1 MNNLQRIT
9 AGRWPEI
16 VGALAGVPAEAFNGQ
31 AQGCPAC
38 ERNGIALGPRRNVDR
53 FRWDVSEGMGEWF
66 CNQCGGKRGGG
77 GGGNGAD
84 LLMRMLGC
92 DFSTAAAKAE
102 AYCGLVTTARP
113 VTPGPSAPAP
123 AKRSRKPARVPTAPP
138 AGTPPPEL
146 GRAEEQ
152 YPYGADE
159 ANPDFWIQR
168 VPQPPKVAGGKADKL
183 FVHRTWLDG
192 RWHRPSRQDAFT
204 SEWPSPRP
212 IYRLPQLLAAPDAPV
227 LVVEGERTANRAAL
241 LFPDH
246 AVVAWC
252 HGKEGKQHTDWSPL
266 AGRTVTLWPDNDRD
280 GRAVM
285 AWLAEHLQGLGCAVA
300 VVTPPEGVPAKWDLG
315 DAAGDSWTPERA
327 AAELE
332 QLVSPPY
339 KLPAEQPAP
348 ETPTDASTLAGATD
362 RIRQAIASGVSGS
375 ALQQLV
381 AQLAADGDHSPVA
394 LSRIAIELER
404 EDQQAAAVTLQAAAL
419 AAEADRQ
426 ELGQLISPAYLL
438 PAPIA
443 AAIEART
450 RYLPCDGPSAV
461 LPYLAAVA
469 GLVKLGTQVEASA
482 VAGYRVPVNLFTC
495 LVGRSGAK
503 KSPVDRLLLLQPL
516 APLLDEHARADR
528 REREQWRE
536 ACRDVKRGEPKPEEP
551 SIRRILT
558 SDFTG
563 EGLAE
568 QLELLEQAGR
578 GLLIYRDELS
588 GMFGSLNQYRSGRG
602 ADEQQLLEL
611 YDGSGMTSLRVSGGR
626 SYGRSQVSI
635 AGGTQPDVL
644 RQLVAHGDASGLWAR
659 FLFCPLPERVVRL
672 PLHTTSDEVA
682 EVEAAARLLAECCAR
697 VFSMPPAVYR
707 LSPSAAERFANYEER
722 QQREAL
728 RATIGAQGA
737 VHGKASGKALRVAGV
752 LHLLAIAVGDLP
764 SSAEIEAD
772 AIDRACVL
780 VDHLDGWALG
790 LHADVN
796 SGELPSLLRAIHR
809 AAEAAG
815 APVAWRQVYARL
827 GRTQRQGANAAAA
840 GEAMRALAAAGYGEL
855 VAGPHDSILYR
866 ALKPLP

>member
-1 MNNLQRIT
+1 VDKADWSALR
-9 AGRWPEI
+9 GRSVTIWPDADPP
-16 VGALAGVPAEAFNGQ
+16 GLKAADTLAG
-31 AQGCPAC
+31 
-38 ERNGIALGPRRNVDR
+38 I
-53 FRWDVSEGMGEWF
+53 
-66 CNQCGGKRGGG
+66 
-77 GGGNGAD
+77 
-84 LLMRMLGC
+84 
-92 DFSTAAAKAE
+92 
-102 AYCGLVTTARP
+102 
-113 VTPGPSAPAP
+113 
-123 AKRSRKPARVPTAPP
+123 
-138 AGTPPPEL
+138 
-146 GRAEEQ
+146 
-152 YPYGADE
+152 
-159 ANPDFWIQR
+159 
-168 VPQPPKVAGGKADKL
+168 
-183 FVHRTWLDG
+183 
-192 RWHRPSRQDAFT
+192 
-204 SEWPSPRP
+204 
-212 IYRLPQLLAAPDAPV
+212 LAAI
-227 LVVEGERTANRAAL
+227 
-241 LFPDH
+241 
-246 AVVAWC
+246 
-252 HGKEGKQHTDWSPL
+252 
-266 AGRTVTLWPDNDRD
+266 
-280 GRAVM
+280 
-285 AWLAEHLQGLGCAVA
+285 GCAVA
-300 VVTPPEGVPAKWDLG
+300 VVTPPDGVRQGWDLANALEDG
-315 DAAGDSWTPERA
+315 WTPERA

-332 QLVSPPY
+332 RLAQPV
-339 KLPAEQPAP
+339 PAAQPPAP
-348 ETPTDASTLAGATD
+348 PTDQPPNPSTLAGATD
-362 RIRQAIASGVSGS
+362 QLRQAIASGVSGS
-375 ALQQLV
+375 VLQQLV

-394 LSRIAIELER
+394 LQRIATEVER

-503 KSPVDRLLLLQPL
+503 KSPVDRLLILTPL
-516 APLLDEHARADR
+516 APLLEEQARADR

-536 ACRDVKRGEPKPEEP
+536 ACRDTKRGEPRPEEP

-635 AGGTQPDVL
+635 AGGTQPEVL

-672 PLHTTSDEVA
+672 PLHTTADEVA
-682 EVEAAARLLAECCAR
+682 EVEAAARLLAECCSR
-697 VFSMPPAVYR
+697 VFSMSPAVYR

-764 SSAEIEAD
+764 PSAEIGAD

-815 APVAWRQVYARL
+815 APVAWRKVFPRLARS
-827 GRTQRQGANAAAA
+827 QRQGANAAAA

-855 VAGPHDSILYR
+855 VPGPHDSIQYR

>member
-315 DAAGDSWTPERA
+315 DAAGDGWTPERA

>member
-315 DAAGDSWTPERA
+315 DAAGDGWTPERA

-339 KLPAEQPAP
+339 KLPADQPAP

-503 KSPVDRLLLLQPL
+503 KSPVDRLLLQQPL
-516 APLLDEHARADR
+516 APLLEEQARADR

-551 SIRRILT
+551 CRRHILT

-626 SYGRSQVSI
+626 SYSRSQVSI

-659 FLFCPLPERVVRL
+659 FLFCPLPERIVRL
-672 PLHTTSDEVA
+672 PLHTTADEVA
-682 EVEAAARLLAECCAR
+682 EVEAAARLLAECCSS
-697 VFSMPPAVYR
+697 VFSMPPATYR
-707 LSPSAAERFANYEER
+707 LSPTAAERFANYEER

>member
-1 MNNLQRIT
+1 VSDLDRIT

-16 VGALAGVPAEAFNGQ
+16 LGALAGLPPHVFNGQ

-38 ERNGIALGPRRNVDR
+38 TRNGIAQGKGRNVDR
-53 FRWDVSEGMGEWF
+53 FRWDQSDGMGAWF
-66 CNQCGGKRGGG
+66 CNQCGGKRGAG
-77 GGGNGAD
+77 GGGNGPD

-92 DFSTAAAKAE
+92 TFPEAAAKGR
-102 AYCGLVTTARP
+102 AYCGLVTTAQP

-123 AKRSRKPARVPTAPP
+123 AKRSRKPSRVPTAPP

-146 GRAEEQ
+146 GGAEEQ
-152 YPYGADE
+152 YPYGADLE
-159 ANPDFWIQR
+159 NPDFWIQR
-168 VPQPPKVAGGKADKL
+168 IPRPPKVAGGKADKL
-183 FVHRTWLDG
+183 FIHRVWLDG
-192 RWHRPSRQDAFT
+192 RWHRPSKRDDFT
-204 SEWPSPRP
+204 SEWPAPRP

-246 AVVAWC
+246 VVVAWC

-266 AGRTVTLWPDNDRD
+266 ASRSCTLWPDNDRD
-280 GRAVM
+280 GQAVM

-315 DAAGDSWTPERA
+315 DAGGDGWTPERA

-332 QLVSPPY
+332 RLAQPVARSS
-339 KLPAEQPAP
+339 AQPAP
-348 ETPTDASTLAGATD
+348 ETPADPSTITGATD
-362 RIRQAIASGVSGS
+362 RLRQAITSGVSGS

-381 AQLAADGDHSPVA
+381 AQLAADGDHSPIA
-394 LSRIAIELER
+394 LQRIATELER
-404 EDQQAAAVTLQAAAL
+404 EDQQAAAVAIQAAAL
-419 AAEADRQ
+419 ATEADRR
-426 ELGQLISPAYLL
+426 ELGQLITPAYLL

-469 GLVKLGTQVEASA
+469 GLAKLGTQVEASA

-503 KSPVDRLLLLQPL
+503 KSPVDRLLILQPL
-516 APLLDEHARADR
+516 APLLDEQARADR

-536 ACRDVKRGEPKPEEP
+536 ACREVKRGEPKPEQP
-551 SIRRILT
+551 QARRILT

-578 GLLIYRDELS
+578 GLLIHRDELS

-672 PLHTTSDEVA
+672 PLHTTADEVA
-682 EVEAAARLLAECCAR
+682 EVEAAARLLAECCSR

-707 LSPSAAERFANYEER
+707 LSPPAAELFATFEER
-722 QQREAL
+722 KQGEAL

-737 VHGKASGKALRVAGV
+737 VHGKAAGKVLRLAGV
-752 LHLLAIAVGDLP
+752 LHLLAIAAGDLP
-764 SSAEIEAD
+764 SSAEIGAD

-815 APVAWRQVYARL
+815 APVGWRQVYARL
-827 GRTQRQGANAAAA
+827 ARSQRQGANAAAA

-855 VAGPHDSILYR
+855 VPGPHDSILYR

>member
-1 MNNLQRIT
+1 VDKADWSALR
-9 AGRWPEI
+9 GRSVTIWPDADPP
-16 VGALAGVPAEAFNGQ
+16 GLKAADTLAG
-31 AQGCPAC
+31 
-38 ERNGIALGPRRNVDR
+38 I
-53 FRWDVSEGMGEWF
+53 
-66 CNQCGGKRGGG
+66 
-77 GGGNGAD
+77 
-84 LLMRMLGC
+84 
-92 DFSTAAAKAE
+92 
-102 AYCGLVTTARP
+102 
-113 VTPGPSAPAP
+113 
-123 AKRSRKPARVPTAPP
+123 
-138 AGTPPPEL
+138 
-146 GRAEEQ
+146 
-152 YPYGADE
+152 
-159 ANPDFWIQR
+159 
-168 VPQPPKVAGGKADKL
+168 
-183 FVHRTWLDG
+183 
-192 RWHRPSRQDAFT
+192 
-204 SEWPSPRP
+204 
-212 IYRLPQLLAAPDAPV
+212 LAAI
-227 LVVEGERTANRAAL
+227 
-241 LFPDH
+241 
-246 AVVAWC
+246 
-252 HGKEGKQHTDWSPL
+252 
-266 AGRTVTLWPDNDRD
+266 
-280 GRAVM
+280 
-285 AWLAEHLQGLGCAVA
+285 GCAVA
-300 VVTPPEGVPAKWDLG
+300 VVTPPDGVRQGWDLANALEDG
-315 DAAGDSWTPERA
+315 WIPERA

-332 QLVSPPY
+332 RLAQPV
-339 KLPAEQPAP
+339 PAAQPPAP
-348 ETPTDASTLAGATD
+348 PTDQPPNPSTLAGATD
-362 RIRQAIASGVSGS
+362 QLRQAIASGVSGS
-375 ALQQLV
+375 VLQQLV

-394 LSRIAIELER
+394 LSRIATELER

-469 GLVKLGTQVEASA
+469 GLVKLGTMVEASA

-503 KSPVDRLLLLQPL
+503 KSPVDRLLLQQPL
-516 APLLDEHARADR
+516 APLLEEQARADR

-551 SIRRILT
+551 CRRHILT

-626 SYGRSQVSI
+626 SYSRSQVSI

-659 FLFCPLPERVVRL
+659 FLFCPLPERIVRL
-672 PLHTTSDEVA
+672 PLHTTADEVG
-682 EVEAAARLLAECCAR
+682 EVEAAARLLADCCSR
-697 VFSMPPAVYR
+697 VFAMPPATYR
-707 LSPSAAERFANYEER
+707 LSPTAAERFANYEER

-752 LHLLAIAVGDLP
+752 LHLLAIAVGDLLP
-764 SSAEIEAD
+764 SAEIEAD

>member
-1 MNNLQRIT
+1 MELGGLT
-9 AGRWPEI
+9 PEQ
-16 VGALAGVPAEAFNGQ
+16 LTNRHQP
-31 AQGCPAC
+31 CPAC
-38 ERNGIALGPRRNVDR
+38 QGENRY
-53 FRWDVSEGMGEWF
+53 RWDNDEGGGSCF
-66 CNQCGGKRGGG
+66 CNQCGGKDRTGGG
-77 GGGNGAD
+77 MSGVD
-84 LLMRMLGC
+84 LLMRVRSWTLPEACRAVERHLGLATDDRPPPPTHGAERFWRYTE
-92 DFSTAAAKAE
+92 DFIVCRFPDPVRGKSVRPLLWTGKAWQWK
-102 AYCGLVTTARP
+102 
-113 VTPGPSAPAP
+113 SP
-123 AKRSRKPARVPTAPP
+123 AK
-138 AGTPPPEL
+138 
-146 GRAEEQ
+146 
-152 YPYGADE
+152 
-159 ANPDFWIQR
+159 
-168 VPQPPKVAGGKADKL
+168 
-183 FVHRTWLDG
+183 
-192 RWHRPSRQDAFT
+192 
-204 SEWPSPRP
+204 PRP
-212 IYRLPQLLAAPDAPV
+212 LYWARRRAGAPV
-227 LVVEGERTANRAAL
+227 LVVEGEPSADAAAE
-241 LFPDH
+241 LFPGH
-246 AVVAWC
+246 ACVTWPGGCPNVDKA
-252 HGKEGKQHTDWSPL
+252 DWSALRGRSVTIWPDADPPGLKAADML
-266 AGRTVTLWPDNDRD
+266 AGI
-280 GRAVM
+280 
-285 AWLAEHLQGLGCAVA
+285 LAAIGCTVA
-300 VVTPPEGVPAKWDLG
+300 VVTPPDGVRQGWDLANALEDG
-315 DAAGDSWTPERA
+315 WTPERA

-332 QLVSPPY
+332 RLAQPVPTAQP
-339 KLPAEQPAP
+339 PAP
-348 ETPTDASTLAGATD
+348 PTGQTPNPSTLAAATD
-362 RIRQAIASGVSGS
+362 RLRQAIASGVSGS
-375 ALQQLV
+375 VLQQLV

-394 LSRIAIELER
+394 LSRIATELER
-404 EDQQAAAVTLQAAAL
+404 EDHHAAAVTLQAAAL

-469 GLVKLGTQVEASA
+469 GLVKLGTMVEASA

-503 KSPVDRLLLLQPL
+503 KSPVDRLLLQQPL
-516 APLLDEHARADR
+516 APLLEEQARADR

-536 ACRDVKRGEPKPEEP
+536 ACRQVKRGEPKPEEP
-551 SIRRILT
+551 CRRHILT

-578 GLLIYRDELS
+578 GLLIYREELS

-672 PLHTTSDEVA
+672 PLHTTADEVA
-682 EVEAAARLLAECCAR
+682 EVEAAARLLAECCSR

-707 LSPSAAERFANYEER
+707 LSSAAAERFANYEER

-809 AAEAAG
+809 AAEAAE

-855 VAGPHDSILYR
+855 VAGPHDSMLYR

>member
-1 MNNLQRIT
+1 
-9 AGRWPEI
+9 
-16 VGALAGVPAEAFNGQ
+16 
-31 AQGCPAC
+31 
-38 ERNGIALGPRRNVDR
+38 VD
-53 FRWDVSEGMGEWF
+53 
-66 CNQCGGKRGGG
+66 
-77 GGGNGAD
+77 
-84 LLMRMLGC
+84 
-92 DFSTAAAKAE
+92 
-102 AYCGLVTTARP
+102 
-113 VTPGPSAPAP
+113 
-123 AKRSRKPARVPTAPP
+123 
-138 AGTPPPEL
+138 
-146 GRAEEQ
+146 
-152 YPYGADE
+152 
-159 ANPDFWIQR
+159 
-168 VPQPPKVAGGKADKL
+168 KAD
-183 FVHRTWLDG
+183 W
-192 RWHRPSRQDAFT
+192 S
-204 SEWPSPRP
+204 
-212 IYRLPQLLAAPDAPV
+212 
-227 LVVEGERTANRAAL
+227 AL
-241 LFPDH
+241 
-246 AVVAWC
+246 
-252 HGKEGKQHTDWSPL
+252 
-266 AGRTVTLWPDNDRD
+266 R
-280 GRAVM
+280 GRAVTIWPDADPPGLKAADM
-285 AWLAEHLQGLGCAVA
+285 LAGILAAIGCTVA
-300 VVTPPEGVPAKWDLG
+300 VVTPPDGVRQGWDLANALEDG
-315 DAAGDSWTPERA
+315 WTPERA

-332 QLVSPPY
+332 RLAQPVPTAQP
-339 KLPAEQPAP
+339 PAP
-348 ETPTDASTLAGATD
+348 PTDQPPNPSTLAGSTD
-362 RIRQAIASGVSGS
+362 RLRQAIASGVSGS

-394 LSRIAIELER
+394 LSRIATELER
-404 EDQQAAAVTLQAAAL
+404 EDQHAAAVTLQAAAL
-419 AAEADRQ
+419 AAEADRR

-503 KSPVDRLLLLQPL
+503 KSPVDRLLILTPL
-516 APLLDEHARADR
+516 APLLEEQARADR

-536 ACRDVKRGEPKPEEP
+536 ACREVKRGEPKPEEP
-551 SIRRILT
+551 CRRHILT

-578 GLLIYRDELS
+578 GLLIHRDELS

-672 PLHTTSDEVA
+672 PLHTTADEVA

-707 LSPSAAERFANYEER
+707 LSPPAAELFATFEER
-722 QQREAL
+722 KQSEAL

-737 VHGKASGKALRVAGV
+737 VHGKAAGKVLRLAGV

-764 SSAEIEAD
+764 SNAEIGAD

-815 APVAWRQVYARL
+815 APVAWRQVYGRL